1 MATDLVSASHSAA
14 SGAARKRRR
23 FGWDDPSPAFYT
35 EDAGLRFQPSSHL
48 MMIPQHKSI
57 VDAPQY
63 SSCSQKLLAH
73 QLAAP
78 RKKSP
83 PWQEDDKDGH
93 FNFKLGDDLTSRYKI
108 LQKMGEGTFGRV
120 LECWDRD
127 SREIVAIKVIR
138 SAEKYRE
145 AAMIEV
151 DILRILSKHDRDG
164 SRGCVQIRRWFDY
177 RNHICI
183 VFEKLGPSLFDFLK
197 ANDYRPF
204 SVDLVREFGRQLLES
219 VAYMHSL
226 SLIHTDLKPENIL
239 LVSTE
244 YTKVVDRKNTTK
256 HSLYMKRVPKSS
268 RVKLI
273 DFGSTTY
280 DKECSFSIVSTRHYR
295 APEVI
300 LGCGWSY
307 PCDIWSVG
315 CILVEL
321 CSGEVLFQTHENL
334 EHLAMMERVLGL
346 IPPHVIRRSTEKAR
360 DYFRHGKRL
369 NWPDRSTSG
378 ESIRAVHRLPR
389 LRDLIV
395 EHADKCANLLVD
407 ILERMLKYD
416 PYDRPTAREALNHPF
431 FQDI

>member
-1 MATDLVSASHSAA
+1 
-14 SGAARKRRR
+14 
-23 FGWDDPSPAFYT
+23 
-35 EDAGLRFQPSSHL
+35 
-48 MMIPQHKSI
+48 
-57 VDAPQY
+57 
-63 SSCSQKLLAH
+63 
-73 QLAAP
+73 
-78 RKKSP
+78 
-83 PWQEDDKDGH
+83 
-93 FNFKLGDDLTSRYKI
+93 
-108 LQKMGEGTFGRV
+108 
-120 LECWDRD
+120 
-127 SREIVAIKVIR
+127 
-138 SAEKYRE
+138 
-145 AAMIEV
+145 
-151 DILRILSKHDRDG
+151 
-164 SRGCVQIRRWFDY
+164 
-177 RNHICI
+177 
-183 VFEKLGPSLFDFLK
+183 
-197 ANDYRPF
+197 
-204 SVDLVREFGRQLLES
+204 
-219 VAYMHSL
+219 MHSL